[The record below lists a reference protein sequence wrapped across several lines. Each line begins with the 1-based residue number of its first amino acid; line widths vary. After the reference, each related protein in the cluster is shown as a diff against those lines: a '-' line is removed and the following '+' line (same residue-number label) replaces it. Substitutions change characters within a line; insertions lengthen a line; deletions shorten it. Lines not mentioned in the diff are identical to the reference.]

1 MYIILVKNKCE
12 SEVRSP
18 GINIKRVMFWEMF
31 LPCKW
36 HDRHPVDTF
45 SAAEWALLVIGDPSI
60 RSIIHSFILAHNT
73 LAMKYLAGGWCS
85 LVLGKHI
92 LQWQQKLKT
101 RQSQTHFK
109 RIIIIL
115 LSIRPRSAQKLTS
128 RMMSVCMSSPIQ
140 QSTFGSPIKQRICTV
155 SLSFIVL
162 SKCYDMKLKESYLT
176 QDVKWEQIF
185 NCKVIV
191 CYRKVLWW

>member
-1 MYIILVKNKCE
+1 MTRQTPPWTHLVQL
-12 SEVRSP
+12 SELYWWLVT
-18 GINIKRVMFWEMF
+18 
-31 LPCKW
+31 
-36 HDRHPVDTF
+36 HPF
-45 SAAEWALLVIGDPSI
+45 AL
-60 RSIIHSFILAHNT
+60 SFIHLSLPRLAYHT

-115 LSIRPRSAQKLTS
+115 LLIRPRSAQKLTS

-176 QDVKWEQIF
+176 QDMKWEQIF